1 MAFDAGGVMDTTV
14 SRIGQTNGA
23 GDPLA
28 LFLKVFSGEV
38 LAQFEKDTQFKE
50 RHFVRSIKSGK
61 SA

>member
-1 MAFDAGGVMDTTV
+1 MAFDTGGVLDSTV
-14 SRIGQTNGA
+14 SRFGQINNA

-38 LAQFEKDTQFKE
+38 FAQFEKDTMFKD